1 MALHE
6 AAELLGCT
14 VPELQRRVSYRELS
28 DWLLYLDGKQRKREK
43 IEYYFAELIVM
54 LGAFHG
60 ADIDIDDVLLDWE
73 AEADSPAAAPDPV
86 ELGYAMA
93 RSFGAMIVREQAN
106 GEKYIDGL
114 SDRKN

>member
-60 ADIDIDDVLLDWE
+60 ADIWTGKPRRIRRRPRRIRWNWGMRWR
-73 AEADSPAAAPDPV
+73 APS
-86 ELGYAMA
+86 G
-93 RSFGAMIVREQAN
+93 R
-106 GEKYIDGL
+106 
-114 SDRKN
+114 